1 MSNLIKNA
9 VLYLRVSTEEQ
20 VENFSLG
27 TQEEICTR
35 EAQFKGY
42 KVTKIFKEEG
52 KSAKTIVG
60 RKILIEMLEY
70 CRKGPP
76 LARVDNVDVK
86 EETFTGKFF
95 DFKVL
100 HF

>member
-1 MSNLIKNA
+1 MNNLIKNA

-70 CRKGPP
+70 CRKNKSEVEAVIIYKTDR
-76 LARVDNVDVK
+76 LSRQI
-86 EETFTGKFF
+86 F
-95 DFKVL
+95 DYLIIRKK
-100 HF
+100 